1 MAAPITNEPYA
12 EQTSRAFHALKFA
25 SPQQLAQAAQAAQSN
40 PQSPEALG
48 LAAATNFQQ
57 QQRAAGVQAPQQTV
71 YQRQIAQLLQS
82 MQPPPV
88 PMQGGLA
95 GIGPNVYAAQEA
107 AAMDPMR
114 NAGIGIAPENMPEPQ
129 GAATGGLVA
138 LAQGGEV
145 PGYAFGKEVVLPE
158 SGTAMYPEEE
168 EESDDEAVDLE
179 LENETGQAN
188 PTLNAIQN
196 TPKMRVP
203 REDGEDVH
211 RPAPGSSAARE
222 ANKRTTQAIR
232 TAAEDLMEAYGPSYA
247 MSPELAGDIQGQIKE
262 AGRDKWINALA
273 QGIGGMLSAQTPY
286 FGQAAGQGL
295 LAGAAGYQQGT
306 KEERD
311 LQKQLF
317 GLKYAAEK
325 ERHADRRSS
334 VESVLAQQAATLK
347 AQRQRELEEMK
358 ANTKGRYG
366 LAVANILAGRA
377 GAGNMVDPNERSR
390 LIDNEARQIARSA
403 QALQEGWTPERVRA
417 EAERRIDSELQRA
430 PAALRGVN
438 PAAMQNYN
446 FIVGGPLGNLGN

>member
-25 SPQQLAQAAQAAQSN
+25 SPQQLVQAAQAAQSN

-168 EESDDEAVDLE
+168 EESDDDAVDSE
-179 LENETGQAN
+179 LENETGQPDN
-188 PTLNAIQN
+188 QHLVERQN
-196 TPKMRVP
+196 TPKLRTP
-203 REDGEDVH
+203 RDDGEDVH
-211 RPAPGSSAARE
+211 TPAPGSSAAKIAR
-222 ANKRTTQAIR
+222 N
-232 TAAEDLMEAYGPSYA
+232 AALKNSVADMLDIQGPSYE
-247 MSPELAGDIQGQIKE
+247 MSESLAKDFQEELKGAN
-262 AGRDKWINALA
+262 RDKWINALT

-295 LAGAAGYQQGT
+295 LAGAAGFQQGR
-306 KEERD
+306 KEESDIR
-311 LQKQLF
+311 KQLL
-317 GLKYAAEK
+317 GIKMGTEK
-325 ERHADRRSS
+325 EKHADRR
-334 VESVLAQQAATLK
+334 LATKAVMDIEAANTAAK
-347 AQRQRELEEMK
+347 RKRELELDKINATMRGK
-358 ANTKGRYG
+358 LGLISAAMNPKGDIAYNNALNDR
-366 LAVANILAGRA
+366 NNWI
-377 GAGNMVDPNERSR
+377 
-390 LIDNEARQIARSA
+390 RQTA
-403 QALQEGWTPERVRA
+403 QALIASNEGLGRA
-417 EAERRIDSELQRA
+417 MTMEQALEYASRQADQLYGPVSALNS
-430 PAALRGVN
+430 LRGIGGTGLR
-438 PAAMQNYN
+438 PEQALM
-446 FIVGGPLGNLGN
+446 IIGGPGGF

>member
-25 SPQQLAQAAQAAQSN
+25 SPQQLAQAAQMAQNS
-40 PQSPEALG
+40 PQSPEALA

-57 QQRAAGVQAPQQTV
+57 QQRSSGAQMPQQTV
-71 YQRQIAQLLQS
+71 YQKHIAQLLQS
-82 MQPPPV
+82 IQPPPA
-88 PMQGGLA
+88 PMQGGIA
-95 GIGPNVYAAQEA
+95 GVGPNVYAAQEA
-107 AAMDPMR
+107 AAQDPMR
-114 NAGIGIAPENMPEPQ
+114 NAGIGIAPENTPEPE
-129 GAATGGLVA
+129 GAATGGLIA
-138 LAQGGEV
+138 LARGGEV

-158 SGTAMYPEEE
+158 SGAADYPEEE
-168 EESDDEAVDLE
+168 EESDDAIDQEP
-179 LENETGQAN
+179 ENETGQAN
-188 PTLNAIQN
+188 PTLDTLHN
-196 TPKMRVP
+196 TPKTRIP
-203 REDGEDVH
+203 REDGEDIH
-211 RPAPGSSAARE
+211 KPAPGSSAARE

-247 MSPELAGDIQGQIKE
+247 MSPELTGDIQGQLKE

-295 LAGAAGYQQGT
+295 LSGAAGYQQGS

-334 VESVLAQQAATLK
+334 VESVMAQQAATLK

-358 ANTKGRYG
+358 ANIKGRYG
-366 LAVANILAGRA
+366 LAVANVLAGRA
-377 GAGNMVDPNERSR
+377 GAANMVDPNERSR
-390 LIDNEARQIARSA
+390 LIDNAAREIARSN
-403 QALQEGWTPERVRA
+403 QALQEGWTNERIRM
-417 EAERRIDSELQRA
+417 EAERRIDAELQRA

-446 FIVGGPLGNLGN
+446 FIVGGPLSTFGN